1 MEMDCISISIS
12 KAPVPKEEWKIT
24 KTRTATLC
32 GRVKIEGCKYKIK
45 NGQEIP
51 IVADQ
56 DTEISGKDTS
66 ANISLT
72 Y

>member
-1 MEMDCISISIS
+1 MTVEQASPELTIGFDY
-12 KAPVPKEEWKIT
+12 KPELKG

-32 GRVKIEGCKYKIK
+32 GRVKIEGCKYKIQNRK
-45 NGQEIP
+45 EIP

-56 DTEISGKDTS
+56 DTGISGKETS

>member
-1 MEMDCISISIS
+1 MTVEQASPELTIGFDY
-12 KAPVPKEEWKIT
+12 KPELKG
-24 KTRTATLC
+24 KTRTDTLC
-32 GRVKIEGCKYKIK
+32 GRVKIEGCKYRIQ
-45 NGQEIP
+45 NGKEIP

-56 DTEISGKDTS
+56 DTGISGKETS